1 MVRSRAIDLRL
12 QLRTWEKLEALLD
25 VGSPQEYEIND
36 AVWSAEGQY
45 GVLNLQ
51 NTPYC
56 LEEQIRCLTVENN
69 TSFLSGKVIRRN
81 PSGGYGISVDLS
93 EQDTK
98 KNN

>member
-12 QLRTWEKLEALLD
+12 YSATVLD
-25 VGSPQEYEIND
+25 D

-56 LEEQIRCLTVENN
+56 LEEQIRCLDCRDQYDV
-69 TSFLSGKVIRRN
+69 LSGKVDTSY

-93 EQDTK
+93 EQDT
-98 KNN
+98 